1 MPELKDVSLRQ
12 AEIMLKAIGLQLGDV
27 IYKPSPFE
35 NAVFEQLY
43 KGRAI
48 APGTEIS
55 VGETIALVVGRNVD
69 NLPDSI
75 PPTNE

>member
-1 MPELKDVSLRQ
+1 
-12 AEIMLKAIGLQLGDV
+12 MLKAIDLQLGDV

-35 NAVFEQLY
+35 NAVSTTY

>member
-1 MPELKDVSLRQ
+1 
-12 AEIMLKAIGLQLGDV
+12 LGDV